1 MVDFVLVTFLCKC
14 EVWLL
19 SKVSE
24 VLSNKVAYLNSEAVN
39 DELFDCDNGFVVPVV
54 FVIVIF
60 GVSVLLSET

>member
-24 VLSNKVAYLNSEAVN
+24 VPSNKVAYLNSEAVN
-39 DELFDCDNGFVVPVV
+39 DELFVCDNGFVVPVV

-60 GVSVLLSET
+60 GVSVLLSEM